1 MSRPGGLGRGLEAL
15 IPTATAER
23 GGLRTIPLDAID
35 TNPRQPREA
44 FDQRSLAEL
53 AQSLQTVG
61 LLQPIVVRETS
72 RAAKHTQEPRH
83 GLGPETGPSRYEIIA
98 GERRFRAAQLAGFR
112 EIRAIIRHTDD
123 DQVLTEALVENI
135 HRVDLNA
142 LEEAGAY
149 QQLLD
154 DFGFTHEQL
163 AARLGKSRSTI
174 TNTLRLLTLTPELQQ
189 QVATGALSPG
199 HARALLAL
207 VDTTL
212 QREAARRIVA
222 EGLSVRAA
230 EELVRK
236 LLKQSDMPRP
246 SRPVD
251 RGLYLGLQQRLSDA
265 FSTKVRITGSSNRG
279 QVVIDFSGRDDLQ
292 RLLSMLEGGV
302 GSGLQRETL

>member
-23 GGLRTIPLDAID
+23 GGLRTISLDAID
-35 TNPRQPREA
+35 PNPRQPRDA

-61 LLQPIVVRETS
+61 LLQPIVVRE
-72 RAAKHTQEPRH
+72 RAAD
-83 GLGPETGPSRYEIIA
+83 RYEIIA

-112 EIRAIIRHTDD
+112 EIRAIVRHTDD

-174 TNTLRLLTLTPELQQ
+174 TNTLRLLSLAPDLQR
-189 QVATGALSPG
+189 QVAVGALSPG
-199 HARALLAL
+199 HARALLAIE
-207 VDTTL
+207 DAEL
-212 QREAARRIVA
+212 QREVAQRIIV
-222 EGLSVRAA
+222 ERLSVRAA
-230 EELVRK
+230 EDLVRK
-236 LLKQSDMPRP
+236 VLKEANQPRQ
-246 SRPVD
+246 SRPAERAV
-251 RGLYLGLQQRLSDA
+251 YMGLQQRLSDA
-265 FSTKVRITGSSNRG
+265 FSTKVRITGSTNRG

-292 RLLSMLEGGV
+292 RLLGMLEGGV
-302 GSGLQRETL
+302 GNGLQREAQ

>member
-1 MSRPGGLGRGLEAL
+1 MSRAGGLGRGLEAL

-23 GGLRTIPLDAID
+23 GGLRTISLDAID

-72 RAAKHTQEPRH
+72 PD
-83 GLGPETGPSRYEIIA
+83 RYEIIA

-123 DQVLTEALVENI
+123 DQILTEALVENI

-174 TNTLRLLTLTPELQQ
+174 TNTLRLLTLGADLQQ
-189 QVATGALSPG
+189 QVVTGALSPG
-199 HARALLAL
+199 HARALLAIDDPT
-207 VDTTL
+207 V
-212 QREAARRIVA
+212 QREAARRIVS

-236 LLKQSDMPRP
+236 LLKQSSQPKQ
-246 SRPVD
+246 SRPVE
-251 RGLYLGLQQRLSDA
+251 RGVYLGLQQRLSDA
-265 FSTKVRITGSSNRG
+265 FSTKVRVTGTSNRG

-292 RLLSMLEGGV
+292 RLLGVLEGGV
-302 GSGLQRETL
+302 GNGLQRESQ